1 MNTYMEMLS
10 HIDNSEYEYHFWNAM
25 RGKTESNTRLQ
36 RGRDTST
43 STYAMSPASNIK
55 YVKALEKES
64 LFRNICTVIKAYNG
78 IYRII
83 AKDCSDMAVWIA
95 EGEEIPLSDTMN
107 DFTINAVEGHKLAV
121 FVKTDGDF
129 IRDASFDFEGYL
141 TKRFAK
147 NFARAEDNAFINGTG
162 VNMPTGILNPDAGA
176 EVALSTDA
184 ITYDDVI
191 NLFFSVKEEY
201 RRNGCWLM
209 NDKTALHLRTLK
221 DENGNYLWNHSND
234 TILGKKVIISEY
246 MPDMASGTTPI
257 VFGDFSYYWIIE
269 RRPVSVRCLKE
280 RFAPVDQVGHLAMEF
295 LDGKL
300 IRREAIQGIRVNS
313 DAVSE

>member
-1 MNTYMEMLS
+1 MNTYTEMLS
-10 HIDNSEYEYHFWNAM
+10 HIENSDYDYHFWNAM
-25 RGKTESNTRLQ
+25 RGKTESNNRLQ
-36 RGRDTST
+36 RGRDSST
-43 STYAMSPASNIK
+43 GTYAMAPASNNK

-64 LFRNICTVIKAYNG
+64 LFRSIGTVVKAYNG
-78 IYRII
+78 IYSIL
-83 AKDCSDMAVWIA
+83 AKDCFDMAAWIA

-107 DFTINAVEGHKLAV
+107 DFTTNSVEGHKLAV
-121 FVKTDGDF
+121 LVKTDGAF
-129 IRDASFDFEGYL
+129 IRDAAFDFEGYL

-162 VNMPTGILNPDAGA
+162 VNMPTGILDPAAGA
-176 EVALSTDA
+176 GVALNTES

-191 NLFFSVKEEY
+191 KLFFATKEEY
-201 RRNGCWLM
+201 RRNGIWMM

-234 TILGKKVIISEY
+234 TILGKRVIISEY
-246 MPDMASGTTPI
+246 MPDMASGTMPV
-257 VFGDFSYYWIIE
+257 VFGDFNYYWIIE

-280 RFAPVDQVGHLAMEF
+280 RFAPTDQIGHLAMEF

-300 IRREAIQGIRVNS
+300 VRREAIQGIS
-313 DAVSE
+313 IDGAAA

>member
-1 MNTYMEMLS
+1 MNTYTEMLS
-10 HIDNSEYEYHFWNAM
+10 HIENSDYDYHFWNAM

-36 RGRDTST
+36 RGRDSST
-43 STYAMSPASNIK
+43 GTYAMAPASNNK

-64 LFRNICTVIKAYNG
+64 LFRSIGTVVKAYNG
-78 IYRII
+78 IYSIL

-107 DFTINAVEGHKLAV
+107 DFTTNSVEGHKLAV
-121 FVKTDGDF
+121 LVKTDGAF
-129 IRDASFDFEGYL
+129 IRDAAFDFEGYL

-162 VNMPTGILNPDAGA
+162 VNMPTGILDPAAGA
-176 EVALSTDA
+176 GVALNTES

-191 NLFFSVKEEY
+191 KLFFATKEEY
-201 RRNGCWLM
+201 RRNGIWMM

-234 TILGKKVIISEY
+234 TILGKRVIISEY
-246 MPDMASGTTPI
+246 MPDMASGTMPV

-280 RFAPVDQVGHLAMEF
+280 RFAPTDQIGHLAMEF

-300 IRREAIQGIRVNS
+300 VRREAIQGICIDGV
-313 DAVSE
+313 AA